1 MRVSYVALAIT
12 ATLLASANAEAATTD
27 SIDKKT
33 FTITSPES
41 NDTLGGVYVQSG
53 GKKFLIL
60 HLDDDAKQSDETQT
74 TQDSGDNDSSSNEDD
89 SASDDQE
96 ERGAVSADT
105 AAKLSKQLSGKVKKQ
120 FPGEYNTFWNKF
132 WWHLFNKM
140 TPKDRRLPDPPR
152 IPARLRPLRPHVD
165 G

>member
-1 MRVSYVALAIT
+1 MRVGYVVL
-12 ATLLASANAEAATTD
+12 ATLATVLASAKTEAATAD

-41 NDTLGGVYVQSG
+41 NDTLNGVYVQSG

-74 TQDSGDNDSSSNEDD
+74 TQDSGDDDSSSNEDD

-96 ERGAVSADT
+96 ERGAGVSADT

-120 FPGEYNTFWNKF
+120 FPGEYNTFWNRF
-132 WWHLFNKM
+132 WWRVIHKM
-140 TPKDRRLPDPPR
+140 VPSKNQID
-152 IPARLRPLRPHVD
+152 
-165 G
+165 

>member
-1 MRVSYVALAIT
+1 MRVSYVTLAIT
-12 ATLLASANAEAATTD
+12 ATLLASANAEAATAD

-60 HLDDDAKQSDETQT
+60 HLDDDAKQSDDAQT
-74 TQDSGDNDSSSNEDD
+74 TQDSGDHDSSSDEDD
-89 SASDDQE
+89 SASNGQE
-96 ERGAVSADT
+96 ERGAGVSAGT
-105 AAKLSKQLSGKVKKQ
+105 AKKLTKQ
-120 FPGEYNTFWNKF
+120 FSGEYDTLWNKF
-132 WWHLFNKM
+132 LWHLFNKM
-140 TPKDRRLPDPPR
+140 TPSNRRLPDPSKV
-152 IPARLRPLRPHVD
+152 PARFRPLRLNAD